1 MSNSESL
8 RAAEAEILAAFQ
20 RFDVNRDG
28 RISEA
33 EFVAILTRETS
44 QRASL
49 APDEAKQLFAKAD
62 LDRAGHVEYKKFA
75 AAWATHLA
83 DASAETRPPLTD
95 PEATGPAAR
104 AGTRPPH
111 FGPEALLK
119 SVESGAIAPLR
130 GRWVVDLDANDG
142 RLERRQDLPPE
153 AFFPADELRRLTE
166 ALGDDYGLLFAG
178 LS

>member
-1 MSNSESL
+1 MSNSESV
-8 RAAEAEILAAFQ
+8 RAAEAEILAAFE
-20 RFDVNRDG
+20 RFDFNRDG

-33 EFVAILTRETS
+33 ELVAILTRETS

-49 APDEAKQLFAKAD
+49 SPDEAKQLFAEAD
-62 LDRAGHVEYKKFA
+62 LDRAGHVEYQNFA

-83 DASAETRPPLTD
+83 ARAQTQPLLTD

-104 AGTRPPH
+104 ADTRPPH

-130 GRWVVDLDANDG
+130 GRWLVDWEARNG
-142 RLERRQDLPPE
+142 RVQRRQDLPPE
-153 AFFPADELRRLTE
+153 AFFPADELRRLVE
-166 ALGDDYGLLFAG
+166 ALGDDYGLLFVG

>member
-1 MSNSESL
+1 MFKTQDSWLNSCGISQPRL
-8 RAAEAEILAAFQ
+8 SRGTNTAAEA
-20 RFDVNRDG
+20 G
-28 RISEA
+28 EA
-33 EFVAILTRETS
+33 EAG
-44 QRASL
+44 
-49 APDEAKQLFAKAD
+49 EA
-62 LDRAGHVEYKKFA
+62 E
-75 AAWATHLA
+75 
-83 DASAETRPPLTD
+83 AEN
-95 PEATGPAAR
+95 

-142 RLERRQDLPPE
+142 RLKRRQDLPPE

>member
-1 MSNSESL
+1 MSNSESV
-8 RAAEAEILAAFQ
+8 RAAEAEILAAFE

-49 APDEAKQLFAKAD
+49 SPDEAKQLFAKAD

-83 DASAETRPPLTD
+83 ARAETRPLLTG
-95 PEATGPAAR
+95 PEATGLAAR
-104 AGTRPPH
+104 DTRPPH

-130 GRWVVDLDANDG
+130 GRWVVHLDANDG
-142 RLERRQDLPPE
+142 RLKRRQDLPPE

>member
-33 EFVAILTRETS
+33 ELVAILTRETS

-49 APDEAKQLFAKAD
+49 SPDEAKQLFAKAD

-83 DASAETRPPLTD
+83 ARAETRPLLTG
-95 PEATGPAAR
+95 PEATGLAAR
-104 AGTRPPH
+104 DTRPPH

>member
-1 MSNSESL
+1 MSE
-8 RAAEAEILAAFQ
+8 RFGAGAANAA
-20 RFDVNRDG
+20 NRC
-28 RISEA
+28 A
-33 EFVAILTRETS
+33 
-44 QRASL
+44 ASKPV
-49 APDEAKQLFAKAD
+49 APDGAP
-62 LDRAGHVEYKKFA
+62 
-75 AAWATHLA
+75 ATLA
-83 DASAETRPPLTD
+83 SSNISATPATALTD

-104 AGTRPPH
+104 ADTRPPH

>member
-49 APDEAKQLFAKAD
+49 SPDEAKQLFAKAD

-83 DASAETRPPLTD
+83 
-95 PEATGPAAR
+95 AR
-104 AGTRPPH
+104 ADTRPPH

-142 RLERRQDLPPE
+142 RLKRRQDLPPE

>member
-1 MSNSESL
+1 MSNSESV

-33 EFVAILTRETS
+33 ELVAILTRETS

-49 APDEAKQLFAKAD
+49 SPDEAKQLFAEAD
-62 LDRAGHVEYKKFA
+62 LDRAGHVEYQKFA

-83 DASAETRPPLTD
+83 ARAETRPLLTD
-95 PEATGPAAR
+95 PEATGLAAR
-104 AGTRPPH
+104 ADTRPPH

-142 RLERRQDLPPE
+142 RLKRRQDLPPE

>member
-1 MSNSESL
+1 MSNSESV

-49 APDEAKQLFAKAD
+49 SPDEAKQLFAKAD

-75 AAWATHLA
+75 AAWATHYA
-83 DASAETRPPLTD
+83 ARTETRPLLTG
-95 PEATGPAAR
+95 PEATGLAAR
-104 AGTRPPH
+104 DTRPPH

-166 ALGDDYGLLFAG
+166 ALGDDYGLLYVG